1 MIIRSIIT
9 ISLVLVTIAE
19 DVSDNNIID
28 KNTESSLQ
36 KRTGGH
42 HHGTGKVC
50 QYLEQNMCNAHIL
63 GTSCVVKGSY
73 CQCHYCKCE
82 KGQLHCSKK
91 GLGGHKVITR
101 YTILSLKNILIYD
114 LFSEFWKEVLLWQ
127 HGGRILPL

>member
-19 DVSDNNIID
+19 DVSENNIID

-50 QYLEQNMCNAHIL
+50 QYLEQKN
-63 GTSCVVKGSY
+63 V
-73 CQCHYCKCE
+73 QCAYSRNELCGE
-82 KGQLHCSKK
+82 G
-91 GLGGHKVITR
+91 
-101 YTILSLKNILIYD
+101 
-114 LFSEFWKEVLLWQ
+114 F
-127 HGGRILPL
+127 ILPVSLL